1 MKVYLA
7 KDWRGCHVYNEP
19 PALLKN
25 LPSFPP
31 TWSGH
36 ELKEFNMTDS
46 FAEDEIPKG
55 QYIERHIYW
64 AMVQKS
70 NIQ

>member
-7 KDWRGCHVYNEP
+7 NDWRGNHVYAEP
-19 PALLKN
+19 PVLLRD

-36 ELKEFNMTDS
+36 ELKEFNEAS
-46 FAEDEIPKG
+46 YFSEHKIPRG
-55 QYIERHIYW
+55 QYIERDILWSMVHIL
-64 AMVQKS
+64 K
-70 NIQ
+70 